1 MPTREEL
8 TAAVDE
14 VAAETAFSGVVR
26 VDGPDG
32 ELLGQAY
39 GFADRAH
46 RVPMT
51 VGTRIGVA
59 SGAKT
64 FTALTVMRL
73 VEDGV
78 LGLDTRA
85 RDLLGTDLPLVDDAV
100 TVEQLLS
107 HRSGIGDYLDED
119 VIEDFTTFVLPVPL
133 ITLDSAESYL
143 TILDGYPQKF
153 SPGTD
158 FSYCNGAFCVLA
170 ILAERAARTPFHEL
184 VSEHV
189 IERAGLLGTAYLRS
203 DELPADAALG
213 YLHAEGFRTNVL
225 QLPVVGGGDGGIF
238 TTAADV
244 AALWTALDGGA
255 VVSPATWAEMRRGR
269 STFDDGGS
277 YGLGIRLWGEAA
289 CLVGSD
295 AGATFRSAHVSDGL
309 TWTVLSN
316 TTEGAW
322 PMVQVLDTAL
332 AGEDTAPTL
341 GTDPFDVR

>member
-1 MPTREEL
+1 MTTREEL
-8 TAAVDE
+8 AAAVDE

-32 ELLGQAY
+32 ELLGRAY

-85 RDLLGTDLPLVDDAV
+85 RELLGTDLPLVDDAV

-119 VIEDFTTFVLPVPL
+119 VIEDFTTFVLPVPV

-143 TILDGYPQKF
+143 GILDGYPQKF
-153 SPGTD
+153 PPGTD
-158 FSYCNGAFCVLA
+158 FSYCNGGFCVLA

-213 YLHAEGFRTNVL
+213 YLHAADHEDGLRTNVL
-225 QLPVVGGGDGGIF
+225 NLPVVGGGDGGIF
-238 TTAADV
+238 TTAGDV
-244 AALWTALDGGA
+244 VALLDAFDAGRI
-255 VVSPATWAEMRRGR
+255 VSTQTRDEMMR
-269 STFDDGGS
+269 SRTELPDDEG
-277 YGLGIRLWGEAA
+277 YGLGVRRWGTAIE
-289 CLVGSD
+289 LRGGD
-295 AGATFRSAHVSDGL
+295 AGASFGSVHVP
-309 TWTVLSN
+309 
-316 TTEGAW
+316 GA
-322 PMVQVLDTAL
+322 LHLGGALEHHRRRL
-332 AGEDTAPTL
+332 AGRGAS
-341 GTDPFDVR
+341 GRGAAG